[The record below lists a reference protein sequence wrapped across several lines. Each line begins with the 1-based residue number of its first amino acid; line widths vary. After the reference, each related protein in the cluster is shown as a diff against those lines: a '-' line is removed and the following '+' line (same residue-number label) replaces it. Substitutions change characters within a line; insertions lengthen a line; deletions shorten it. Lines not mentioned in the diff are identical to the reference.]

1 MRTINILNQYHV
13 YIKSGLFNQF
23 LDNVDQNYL
32 IIKDENVDINYDNI
46 ISLPFS
52 EQTKNLATVN
62 QLYDLFI
69 DRNVSRETTTIVAVG
84 GGVTLD
90 VVGYAAATFK
100 RGIKVIYVP
109 TTLLSMV
116 DASVGGKTG
125 VNYQGLKNYIGCF
138 YQPSCVIIDP
148 VFLQTL
154 DQRQFNNGM
163 AEVIKYGCIKDKR
176 LLNDIMQP
184 NLDIKDIIERSI
196 NIKKYFV
203 EQDEHDHHVR
213 HALNFGH
220 TYGHAIESYYQ
231 FDKYLHGEAISIGM
245 NMKCNDP
252 LLNEVCEYYHLP
264 TTLEEEI
271 DLTNLMLKDKKNEG
285 GIKLVKL
292 KELGEVD
299 ILNVLP

>member
-32 IIKDENVDINYDNI
+32 IIKDENVDINCDNI

-184 NLDIKDIIERSI
+184 NLDIEDIIERSI

-203 EQDEHDHHVR
+203 EQDENDHHVR

-245 NMKCNDP
+245 NMKCDYQ
-252 LLNEVCEYYHLP
+252 LLKEVCEYYHLP
-264 TTLEEEI
+264 TTLEDEI

-299 ILNVLP
+299 I

>member
-32 IIKDENVDINYDNI
+32 IIKDENVDINCDNI
-46 ISLPFS
+46 ISLPIS

-69 DRNVSRETTTIVAVG
+69 DSNVSRETTTIVAVG

-100 RGIKVIYVP
+100 RGTKVIYVP

-184 NLDIKDIIERSI
+184 NLDIEDIIERSI

-245 NMKCNDP
+245 NMKCDDP

-264 TTLEEEI
+264 TTLEDEI

-299 ILNVLP
+299 I

>member
-23 LDNVDQNYL
+23 LDNVDHNYL
-32 IIKDENVDINYDNI
+32 IIKDENVDINCDNI

-69 DRNVSRETTTIVAVG
+69 DSNVSRETTTIVAVG

-100 RGIKVIYVP
+100 RGTKVIYVP

-138 YQPSCVIIDP
+138 YQPSCVIVDP

-163 AEVIKYGCIKDKR
+163 AEVIKYGSIKDKR

-184 NLDIKDIIERSI
+184 NLDIEDIIERSI

-245 NMKCNDP
+245 NMKCDDP

-264 TTLEEEI
+264 TTLEDEI

-299 ILNVLP
+299 I

>member
-1 MRTINILNQYHV
+1 MRTINILNKYNV
-13 YIKSGLFNQF
+13 YIESGLFNQF
-23 LDNVDQNYL
+23 LCNIDHNYL
-32 IIKDENVDINYDNI
+32 IIKDEKVDINCDNI

-52 EQTKNLATVN
+52 EQTKNLAIVN

-69 DRNVSRETTTIVAVG
+69 DSNVSRETTTIVAVG

-100 RGIKVIYVP
+100 RGIRVIYVP

-184 NLDIKDIIERSI
+184 NLDIEDIIERSI

-245 NMKCNDP
+245 NMKCDDP
-252 LLNEVCEYYHLP
+252 LLKEVCEYYHLP
-264 TTLEEEI
+264 TTLEDEI

-299 ILNVLP
+299 I

>member
-1 MRTINILNQYHV
+1 MRTINILHQYHV

-23 LDNVDQNYL
+23 LHNIDQNYL
-32 IIKDENVDINYDNI
+32 IIKDENIDINCDYI

-69 DRNVSRETTTIVAVG
+69 DHNVSRETSTIVAVG

-100 RGIKVIYVP
+100 RGIRVIYVP

-148 VFLQTL
+148 EFLQTL

-184 NLDIKDIIERSI
+184 NLDIEDIIERCV

-245 NMKCNDP
+245 NMKCDDP
-252 LLNEVCEYYHLP
+252 LLKAVCEYYHLP
-264 TTLEEEI
+264 TTLEDEI

-292 KELGEVD
+292 KELGEID
-299 ILNVLP
+299 I

>member
-1 MRTINILNQYHV
+1 MRIINILNQYNV
-13 YIKSGLFNQF
+13 YIESGLFNQF
-23 LDNVDQNYL
+23 LHNIDQNYL
-32 IIKDENVDINYDNI
+32 IIKDKNVNINYDNV
-46 ISLPFS
+46 ISIPFS
-52 EQTKNLATVN
+52 EQTKNLVTVN

-69 DRNVSRETTTIVAVG
+69 DHNVSRETTTIVAVG

-100 RGIKVIYVP
+100 RGIRVIYVP

-163 AEVIKYGCIKDKR
+163 AEVIKYGCIKDKT

-184 NLDIKDIIERSI
+184 NLDIEDI
-196 NIKKYFV
+196 
-203 EQDEHDHHVR
+203 
-213 HALNFGH
+213 
-220 TYGHAIESYYQ
+220 
-231 FDKYLHGEAISIGM
+231 
-245 NMKCNDP
+245 
-252 LLNEVCEYYHLP
+252 
-264 TTLEEEI
+264 
-271 DLTNLMLKDKKNEG
+271 
-285 GIKLVKL
+285 
-292 KELGEVD
+292 
-299 ILNVLP
+299 

>member
-23 LDNVDQNYL
+23 LDNIDHNYL
-32 IIKDENVDINYDNI
+32 IIKDENIDINCDNI

-69 DRNVSRETTTIVAVG
+69 DSDVSRETTTIVAVG

-100 RGIKVIYVP
+100 RGIRVIYVP

-184 NLDIKDIIERSI
+184 NLDIEDIIERSV

-245 NMKCNDP
+245 NMKCDDP

-264 TTLEEEI
+264 TTLEDEI

-285 GIKLVKL
+285 AIKLVKL

-299 ILNVLP
+299 I

>member
-32 IIKDENVDINYDNI
+32 IIKDENVDINCDNI

-184 NLDIKDIIERSI
+184 NLDIEDIIERSI

-245 NMKCNDP
+245 NMKCDDQ
-252 LLNEVCEYYHLP
+252 LLKEVCEYYHLP
-264 TTLEEEI
+264 TTLEDEI

-299 ILNVLP
+299 IK

>member
-1 MRTINILNQYHV
+1 MRTINILNKYHV

-23 LDNVDQNYL
+23 LDNIDQNYL
-32 IIKDENVDINYDNI
+32 IIKDENVDINCDNI

-52 EQTKNLATVN
+52 EKTKNLATVN
-62 QLYDLFI
+62 QLYDLFV
-69 DRNVSRETTTIVAVG
+69 DHNVSRETTTIVAVG

-100 RGIKVIYVP
+100 RGIRVIYVP

-184 NLDIKDIIERSI
+184 NLDIEDIIERSI

-245 NMKCNDP
+245 NMKCDDP
-252 LLNEVCEYYHLP
+252 LLKEVCEYNHLP
-264 TTLEEEI
+264 TTLEDEI

-299 ILNVLP
+299 I

>member
-13 YIKSGLFNQF
+13 YIESGLFNQF

-52 EQTKNLATVN
+52 EQTKNLATVD

-69 DRNVSRETTTIVAVG
+69 DSNVSRETTTIVAVG

-148 VFLQTL
+148 VFLRTL

-184 NLDIKDIIERSI
+184 NIDIEDIIERSV
-196 NIKKYFV
+196 NIKKYLV

-245 NMKCNDP
+245 NMKCDDP

-264 TTLEEEI
+264 TTLEDEI

-299 ILNVLP
+299 I

>member
-184 NLDIKDIIERSI
+184 NLDIEDIIERSI
-196 NIKKYFV
+196 NVKKYFV

-245 NMKCNDP
+245 NMKCDDP
-252 LLNEVCEYYHLP
+252 LLKEVCEYYHLP

-299 ILNVLP
+299 I

>member
-184 NLDIKDIIERSI
+184 NLDIEDIIERSI

-245 NMKCNDP
+245 NMKCDDP
-252 LLNEVCEYYHLP
+252 LLKEVCEYYHLP
-264 TTLEEEI
+264 TTLEDEI
-271 DLTNLMLKDKKNEG
+271 DLTKLMLKDKKNEG

-299 ILNVLP
+299 I

>member
-100 RGIKVIYVP
+100 RGTKVIYVP

-163 AEVIKYGCIKDKR
+163 AEVVKYGCIKDKR

-184 NLDIKDIIERSI
+184 NIDIEDIIERSI
-196 NIKKYFV
+196 NIKNYFV
-203 EQDEHDHHVR
+203 EQDEHDRHVR

-245 NMKCNDP
+245 NMKCDDP
-252 LLNEVCEYYHLP
+252 LLKEVCEYYHLP
-264 TTLEEEI
+264 TTLEDEI

-299 ILNVLP
+299 I

>member
-69 DRNVSRETTTIVAVG
+69 DSNVSRETTTIVAVG

-163 AEVIKYGCIKDKR
+163 AEVIKYGCIKDKQ

-184 NLDIKDIIERSI
+184 YLDIEDIIERSI
-196 NIKKYFV
+196 NVKKYFI

-299 ILNVLP
+299 I

>member
-13 YIKSGLFNQF
+13 YIKSGLFSQF
-23 LDNVDQNYL
+23 LDNIDQNYL
-32 IIKDENVDINYDNI
+32 IIKDGNVEINYDNI

-62 QLYDLFI
+62 QLFDLFI
-69 DRNVSRETTTIVAVG
+69 DHNVSRETTTIVAVG

-184 NLDIKDIIERSI
+184 NLDIEDIIERCV

-245 NMKCNDP
+245 NMKCDDP
-252 LLNEVCEYYHLP
+252 LLKEVCEYYHLP
-264 TTLEEEI
+264 TTLEDEI

-285 GIKLVKL
+285 VIKLVKL

-299 ILNVLP
+299 I

>member
-69 DRNVSRETTTIVAVG
+69 ENNVSRETTTIVAVG

-90 VVGYAAATFK
+90 VVGYAVATFK

-184 NLDIKDIIERSI
+184 NLDIEDIIERSI

-245 NMKCNDP
+245 NMKCDDP
-252 LLNEVCEYYHLP
+252 LLKEVCEYYHLP
-264 TTLEEEI
+264 TTLEDEI

-299 ILNVLP
+299 I

>member
-1 MRTINILNQYHV
+1 MRTINILDQYNV

-23 LDNVDQNYL
+23 LDNIDQNYL
-32 IIKDENVDINYDNI
+32 IIKDESVNINYDNI
-46 ISLPFS
+46 ISMPFS

-69 DRNVSRETTTIVAVG
+69 DHNVSRETTTIVAIG

-148 VFLQTL
+148 MFLQTL

-163 AEVIKYGCIKDKR
+163 AEVIKYGCIKDKQ

-184 NLDIKDIIERSI
+184 NLDIEDIIERSV

-203 EQDEHDHHVR
+203 EQDEQDHHVR

-245 NMKCNDP
+245 NMKCDNP
-252 LLNEVCEYYHLP
+252 LLKEVCEYYQLP

-285 GIKLVKL
+285 EIKLVKL

-299 ILNVLP
+299 I

>member
-23 LDNVDQNYL
+23 LDNVDHNYL

-52 EQTKNLATVN
+52 ELTKNLATVD

-69 DRNVSRETTTIVAVG
+69 DSNVSRETTTIVAVG

-184 NLDIKDIIERSI
+184 NLDIEDIIERSI

-245 NMKCNDP
+245 NMKCDDP
-252 LLNEVCEYYHLP
+252 LLKEVCEYYHLP
-264 TTLEEEI
+264 TTLEDEI

-299 ILNVLP
+299 I

>member
-23 LDNVDQNYL
+23 LGNVDQNYL
-32 IIKDENVDINYDNI
+32 IIKDENVDINCDNI

-52 EQTKNLATVN
+52 EPTKNLATVN

-69 DRNVSRETTTIVAVG
+69 DSNVSRETTTIVAVG

-148 VFLQTL
+148 VFLQKL

-184 NLDIKDIIERSI
+184 NLDIEDIIERSV

-203 EQDEHDHHVR
+203 EQDEHDHHAR

-245 NMKCNDP
+245 NMKCDDP

-264 TTLEEEI
+264 TTLEDEI
-271 DLTNLMLKDKKNEG
+271 DLTNLMLKDKKNAGE
-285 GIKLVKL
+285 IKLVKL
-292 KELGEVD
+292 IELGEVD
-299 ILNVLP
+299 I

>member
-23 LDNVDQNYL
+23 LDNVDKNYL
-32 IIKDENVDINYDNI
+32 IIKDENVDIDYDNI

-69 DRNVSRETTTIVAVG
+69 ENNVSRETTTIVALG

-90 VVGYAAATFK
+90 VIGYAAATFK
-100 RGIKVIYVP
+100 RGIRVIYVP

-184 NLDIKDIIERSI
+184 NIDIEDIIERSV

-245 NMKCNDP
+245 NMKCDDP

-264 TTLEEEI
+264 TTLEDEI

-299 ILNVLP
+299 I

>member
-1 MRTINILNQYHV
+1 MRTINILNQYNV

-23 LDNVDQNYL
+23 LDNVDHNYL

-62 QLYDLFI
+62 QLYDLFV
-69 DRNVSRETTTIVAVG
+69 DSNVSRETTTIVAVG

-100 RGIKVIYVP
+100 RGIRVIYVP

-184 NLDIKDIIERSI
+184 NIDIEDIIERSI

-264 TTLEEEI
+264 TTLEDEI
-271 DLTNLMLKDKKNEG
+271 DLTKLMLKDKKNEG

-299 ILNVLP
+299 I

>member
-13 YIKSGLFNQF
+13 YIKSGLFNHF

-69 DRNVSRETTTIVAVG
+69 DSNVSRETTTIVAVG

-184 NLDIKDIIERSI
+184 NLDIEDIIERSI

-245 NMKCNDP
+245 NMKCDDP

-264 TTLEEEI
+264 TTLEDEI

-299 ILNVLP
+299 I

>member
-23 LDNVDQNYL
+23 LDNIDQNYL

-69 DRNVSRETTTIVAVG
+69 DTNVSRETTTIVAVG

-100 RGIKVIYVP
+100 RGIRLIYVP

-116 DASVGGKTG
+116 DASVGSKTG

-184 NLDIKDIIERSI
+184 NIDIEDIIERSI
-196 NIKKYFV
+196 NVKKYFV

-245 NMKCNDP
+245 NMKCDDP
-252 LLNEVCEYYHLP
+252 LLKEVCEYYHLP
-264 TTLEEEI
+264 TTLEDEI

-299 ILNVLP
+299 IK